1 MTEHRTLELVL
12 VFLIAAVI
20 AVPLFRKFGLGAVLG
35 YLVAGVVLG
44 PDVLRVVSNP
54 DSVLAA
60 SELGVVMLLFVIG
73 LELSPARLWVMRR
86 QVFGLGGMQVL
97 LSALLL
103 GACAALYGLGW
114 KANVVIGLGL
124 ALSSTA
130 VGLQLLAERKDLN
143 SAHGR
148 LAFAILLFQDLV
160 AIPLLALIPILG
172 EAKALEQATPSPAAI
187 GKALAVIAAVII
199 GGRYLLRPLLRVVA
213 RTRMV
218 EVFTATALLVVAG
231 NAWLMDQAGLSMGL
245 GAFLAGVLLADS
257 EYRHALEAHIEPF
270 KGLLLGLFFMA
281 VGMSIDLDR
290 VTAEP
295 TTIAFWVF
303 GLLGLKM
310 VVLYAVGRTAR
321 LDTRESLLLG
331 AVMGLGGEFAFVVF
345 GEAFKE
351 GLIEAALRDR
361 LLAVV
366 ALTMALTPLC
376 LLAVNKL
383 LGPRNPRQEKDRRA
397 FDAIDTHTPRVI
409 VAGFGRMGQIVA
421 RMLRA
426 QKIPFVALENSPE
439 QVDLS
444 RRFGS
449 TLYFGDP
456 ANSEVLRAAGAQH
469 AEIFVLTTDD
479 PDANVRIARLVKRN
493 YPNLRIYARARNR
506 QHVFKLMDLDVNVV
520 RETFHSS
527 LELGERVLCAL
538 GLTPEAARERRER
551 FQAHD
556 ERLLHD
562 QHLIYDDEAALIASN
577 IEALRELEHLFDA
590 DEKSV
595 GADDAEGGGDS
606 RSQNDTTADADPSR
620 SR

>member
-1 MTEHRTLELVL
+1 MSEHGSLELVL

-20 AVPLFRKFGLGAVLG
+20 AVPLFRKLGLGAVLG
-35 YLVAGVVLG
+35 YLAAGVVLG
-44 PDVLRVVSNP
+44 PDELRVVSNP
-54 DSVLAA
+54 DNVLAA

-103 GACAALYGLGW
+103 GACSALYGLGW
-114 KANVVIGLGL
+114 KADVVIGLGL

-130 VGLQLLAERKDLN
+130 VGLQLLAERKELT
-143 SAHGR
+143 SGYGR

-172 EAKALEQATPSPAAI
+172 EAKALEQAAPSPAAI
-187 GKALAVIAAVII
+187 GKALAVIVAVVI
-199 GGRYLLRPLLRVVA
+199 GGRYLLRPVLRVVA

-290 VTAEP
+290 VIAEP
-295 TTIAFWVF
+295 GIIALWVV
-303 GLLGLKM
+303 GLLALKM
-310 VVLYAVGRTAR
+310 AVLFAVGRTAK
-321 LDTRESLLLG
+321 LDARESVLLG
-331 AVMGLGGEFAFVVF
+331 TVLGLGGEFAFVVF

-351 GLIEAALRDR
+351 GLIEIALRDR

-376 LLAVNKL
+376 LIAVTKL
-383 LGPRNPRQEKDRRA
+383 LGPRNARPEATERA
-397 FDAIDTHTPRVI
+397 YDTIDAHTPRVI

-449 TLYFGDP
+449 TIYFGDP
-456 ANSEVLRAAGAQH
+456 ANSELLRAAGAER

-479 PDANVRIARLVKRN
+479 PDANIRIARLVKRN
-493 YPNLRIYARARNR
+493 FPHLRIYARARNR
-506 QHVFKLMDLDVNVV
+506 QHVFRLMDLDVDVV

-527 LELGERVLCAL
+527 LELGERVLRAL
-538 GLTPEAARERRER
+538 GLSETDARERRER

-577 IEALRELEHLFDA
+577 KEALRELEHLFDA
-590 DEKSV
+590 DEKS
-595 GADDAEGGGDS
+595 ADAPPATSIRGDS
-606 RSQNDTTADADPSR
+606 GT
-620 SR
+620 